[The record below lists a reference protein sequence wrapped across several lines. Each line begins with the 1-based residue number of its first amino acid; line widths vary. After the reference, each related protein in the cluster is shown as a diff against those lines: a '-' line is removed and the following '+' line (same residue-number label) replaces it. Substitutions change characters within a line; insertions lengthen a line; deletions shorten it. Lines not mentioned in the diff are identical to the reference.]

1 VTVGAAGDRDGDES
15 EGESS
20 LLWTATVLFLLFF
33 GVNVAVSA
41 VLQSV
46 LRALLVDTTYDTLS
60 NASVVVA
67 VAVTVVL
74 VRRHPRP
81 SVWRVWAFGLVTS
94 LGMGTL
100 NLVGGGVPELSG
112 SLYPVVRQ
120 SLLAVAALSFAGV
133 VTWPGTLRGLRRY
146 VDPLSDVGPDDR
158 GGRRPP
164 RER

>member
-1 VTVGAAGDRDGDES
+1 MTVGAAGDRGDES
-15 EGESS
+15 EDAPS
-20 LLWTATVLFLLFF
+20 LLWTATVLCLLFF

-41 VLQSV
+41 ALQPV

-60 NASVVVA
+60 DASVVVA

-74 VRRHPRP
+74 VRRRPRP

-100 NLVGGGVPELSG
+100 NLVGGGGVPELSG

-158 GGRRPP
+158 GGRGPS